1 MVASTKLPEG
11 LTRADLAAAFNGN
24 EKLIRAFEKVL
35 LTVAQNA
42 TLSTANADATTEL
55 QDATA
60 VTLSP
65 NAALNNERVLA
76 VASPL
81 ALEDGG
87 PGNDIVIGF
96 TFPFS
101 VPVAHAFIM
110 NLLTDTNITMPP
122 AGRLMA
128 SGAEA
133 SVFANDA
140 AAAAAGYDVGDIYK
154 QPLGVVAWRQV

>member
-42 TLSTANADATTEL
+42 KLSTANADATTDL

-81 ALEDGG
+81 ALDDQG
-87 PGNDIVIGF
+87 PGGEIVIGF

-122 AGRLMA
+122 AGRLLA
-128 SGAEA
+128 ANVTA
-133 SVFANDA
+133 TTYANDA
-140 AAAAAGYDVGDIYK
+140 AAAADGIAVGEAYRG
-154 QPLGVVAWRQV
+154 LVGLVTWRQV

>member
-42 TLSTANADATTEL
+42 KLSTANADATTDL

-81 ALEDGG
+81 ALDDQG
-87 PGNDIVIGF
+87 PGEKIVIGF

-101 VPVAHAFIM
+101 VPASHAFIM

-133 SVFANDA
+133 PVYANDA
-140 AAAAAGYDVGDIYK
+140 AAAAAGYAVGDIYK
-154 QPLGVVAWRQV
+154 QPLGVLAWRQV